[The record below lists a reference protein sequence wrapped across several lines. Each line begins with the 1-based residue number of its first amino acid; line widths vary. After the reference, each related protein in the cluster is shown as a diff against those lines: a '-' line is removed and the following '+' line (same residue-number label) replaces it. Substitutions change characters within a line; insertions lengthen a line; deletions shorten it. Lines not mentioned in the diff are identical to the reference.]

1 MKTIFLSTL
10 LSFFFVDSPI
20 TSIDF
25 WQHSKDPLVHK
36 YALSKDKAL
45 NSETLFYLTN
55 NNKSEFDKV
64 ALINALGWDYN
75 LTKNNSAIF
84 LEHIR
89 GVNKAT
95 DFEITMYAY
104 FLALKGYKNVKEPY
118 KILSQIEH
126 NSQSVF
132 LIKSIIYSQKHF
144 LDFNLDGIRD
154 LFRELDSLTEF
165 DSSQLKNAFESCK
178 NYLILYQQN

>member
-1 MKTIFLSTL
+1 MKIFFASIVLSL
-10 LSFFFVDSPI
+10 FFVDSPV

-25 WQHSKDPLVHK
+25 WHHSEEPLVHK
-36 YALSKDKAL
+36 YALSKDKTL
-45 NSETLFYLTN
+45 NSEALFYLTN
-55 NNKSEFDKV
+55 DNKSEFDKL

-75 LTKNNSAIF
+75 LTKNNSAVF
-84 LEHIR
+84 LEHI
-89 GVNKAT
+89 GGINKAT

-104 FLALKGYKNVKEPY
+104 FLALKDYKNVKEPY
-118 KILSQIEH
+118 RILSQIEH

-132 LIKSIIYSQKHF
+132 LIKAIIYSQKHF

-154 LFRELDSLTEF
+154 LFRQLDGLTEF
-165 DSSQLKNAFESCK
+165 DSSQLKNTFESCK